1 MAVGISWHVVRLS
14 GGEGLTQEKKIKQ
27 VDGDNTKDEKQ
38 HENDLGTTGAVV
50 FIICGATG

>member
-1 MAVGISWHVVRLS
+1 MA
-14 GGEGLTQEKKIKQ
+14 EKGCNKKN

-50 FIICGATG
+50 ICGVRLCGATG